1 MPSAA
6 TSDRHQGRGAATR
19 RCPLE
24 GHQRK
29 LYVVGGVL
37 QGWPGRC
44 LALALPRSLCPAPPS
59 SIIRPPRHVCLF
71 APGRRCATS
80 PRPRRPSLRRA
91 VEDHAHRRNHESQVS
106 RHHQNSPVC
115 VTSNARVPAIHARAT
130 CCVRPLP
137 TVAPSPG
144 LALRGAIEQKEA
156 DHKKQQAEADQEID
170 NTKAKIQVTS
180 WIVDLGS
187 HSSLK
192 FYPVVIL
199 LTTETTATRLYSS
212 VSRRPGRFA
221 PRRCPRSRQ

>member
-1 MPSAA
+1 MARPVSRPGSPSLSLPGSPIIHHPPTPACVSLRA
-6 TSDRHQGRGAATR
+6 WSSLRH
-19 RCPLE
+19 
-24 GHQRK
+24 K
-29 LYVVGGVL
+29 
-37 QGWPGRC
+37 
-44 LALALPRSLCPAPPS
+44 PS
-59 SIIRPPRHVCLF
+59 
-71 APGRRCATS
+71 TS
-80 PRPRRPSLRRA
+80 PTVSAKSSRRSCASSKPRKPSFASSSKLSGPCHIQRSCA
-91 VEDHAHRRNHESQVS
+91 CHPSVQ
-106 RHHQNSPVC
+106 
-115 VTSNARVPAIHARAT
+115 RAT

-137 TVAPSPG
+137 TAAPSPG

-212 VSRRPGRFA
+212 VSRRRRRFA